1 MNSVESG
8 RETAER
14 SPVFVDASG
23 RRRRGVTV
31 LGYLGA
37 SACTAY
43 LAAFG
48 ITLSTHAGVIDAS
61 GVGLAPSPSID
72 DGGGDEFDDV
82 PVDVVVPV
90 GATGRHGVTDA
101 AVATHAS
108 QKSTSRHAPAAG
120 GRHAAA
126 PHVTTPIHRAAAPLV
141 PLRVV
146 RGPASAAGGAAPA
159 SSPRPTTPHGGSV
172 PGTPHSTPDTSPTT
186 GGSGG
191 SSSSGGAG
199 PTTGSGTSGSGTSG
213 SSGTGGTAAGSGTT
227 TDTTT
232 DTTTETTTPTGSGTG
247 TPAVL
252 DIGPLTT
259 STGV

>member
-1 MNSVESG
+1 MNGVESG

-48 ITLSTHAGVIDAS
+48 ITLSTHASVIDAS
-61 GVGLAPSPSID
+61 GVALAPSPSID
-72 DGGGDEFDDV
+72 DEGGEEFDDV
-82 PVDVVVPV
+82 PADVVVPAS
-90 GATGRHGVTDA
+90 ATGRHGVTDA
-101 AVATHAS
+101 AVTTHAS
-108 QKSTSRHAPAAG
+108 QKSTSRHASTAG

-126 PHVTTPIHRAAAPLV
+126 PHVTAPIHRATAPLV

-146 RGPASAAGGAAPA
+146 RGPASAGGGAAHA
-159 SSPRPTTPHGGSV
+159 TSPRPTTPHGGSV
-172 PGTPHSTPDTSPTT
+172 PGTPQSTPDPSSTT
-186 GGSGG
+186 DGSGG

-199 PTTGSGTSGSGTSG
+199 PTTGTGTSGSTGN
-213 SSGTGGTAAGSGTT
+213 GGTAAGSGTT

-232 DTTTETTTPTGSGTG
+232 DTTTPTDAGSG

-259 STGV
+259 SIGV

>member
-1 MNSVESG
+1 MNGVESG

-48 ITLSTHAGVIDAS
+48 ITVSTHAGVIDAS
-61 GVGLAPSPSID
+61 GVALAPSPSID
-72 DGGGDEFDDV
+72 DEGGDEFDDT
-82 PVDVVVPV
+82 PADVVVPAS
-90 GATGRHGVTDA
+90 ATGRHGVTDA
-101 AVATHAS
+101 AVTTHTS
-108 QKSTSRHAPAAG
+108 QKSTSRHASAAG
-120 GRHAAA
+120 GRHAAT
-126 PHVTTPIHRAAAPLV
+126 PHVSAPVHRAAAPLV

-146 RGPASAAGGAAPA
+146 RGPASAGGGAAPA

-199 PTTGSGTSGSGTSG
+199 PTTGGGTSGNSGN
-213 SSGTGGTAAGSGTT
+213 GGTAAGSGTS

-232 DTTTETTTPTGSGTG
+232 DTTTPTGAGSGSG

-259 STGV
+259 SIGA

>member
-1 MNSVESG
+1 MNGVESG
-8 RETAER
+8 RETVER

-61 GVGLAPSPSID
+61 GVALAPSPSID
-72 DGGGDEFDDV
+72 DEGGEEFDDV
-82 PVDVVVPV
+82 PADVVVP
-90 GATGRHGVTDA
+90 ASAAGRHAVTDA
-101 AVATHAS
+101 AVTTHAS
-108 QKSTSRHAPAAG
+108 QRSTSRHAPTAG

-126 PHVTTPIHRAAAPLV
+126 PHVTAPIHRAAAPLV

-146 RGPASAAGGAAPA
+146 RGPASAGAGAAPA
-159 SSPRPTTPHGGSV
+159 SSPRPTTPHGGSL
-172 PGTPHSTPDTSPTT
+172 PGTPHSTPDTSSTT

-199 PTTGSGTSGSGTSG
+199 PTTGTGTSGNSGT
-213 SSGTGGTAAGSGTT
+213 GTAAGSGDTGTT

-232 DTTTETTTPTGSGTG
+232 DTTTPTGSGSGTG

-252 DIGPLTT
+252 DVGLLTT
-259 STGV
+259 SIGA

>member
-1 MNSVESG
+1 MNDVESG
-8 RETAER
+8 RETVEK
-14 SPVFVDASG
+14 SPVFVDTSG

-48 ITLSTHAGVIDAS
+48 ITVSTHAGVIDAS
-61 GVGLAPSPSID
+61 GVALAPSPSTD
-72 DGGGDEFDDV
+72 DEGGDEFDAAAG
-82 PVDVVVPV
+82 DVVVPA
-90 GATGRHGVTDA
+90 GAAGRHAVADA
-101 AVATHAS
+101 AVTTHAS
-108 QKSTSRHAPAAG
+108 QKTASRHAQPAR

-126 PHVTTPIHRAAAPLV
+126 PHIAAPIHRAAPLV
-141 PLRVV
+141 PVRVV
-146 RGPASAAGGAAPA
+146 REPAPA
-159 SSPRPTTPHGGSV
+159 GHATSPRPTTSHGGSP

-199 PTTGSGTSGSGTSG
+199 PATGTGTSGDSTGA
-213 SSGTGGTAAGSGTT
+213 GGTAAGSGTT
-227 TDTTT
+227 TDTTGA
-232 DTTTETTTPTGSGTG
+232 PTSAGSGAT

-259 STGV
+259 SIGV